1 MEAIVCLGTSSAKL
15 LVVPT
20 RWRPE
25 MDGSLSLD
33 CKISIR
39 SHENS
44 CVVIIKLLDTSPTE
58 LPTLKTNGTL
68 IWKLQVKT
76 P

>member
-1 MEAIVCLGTSSAKL
+1 
-15 LVVPT
+15 
-20 RWRPE
+20 

-44 CVVIIKLLDTSPTE
+44 CAVTIKLLDTSPTE
-58 LPTLKTNGTL
+58 LPTLKTNGDSDL
-68 IWKLQVKT
+68 EIAGKT